1 MAIALPWCFYDWAHH
16 RHAGFLIS
24 MLSQMGMMVILAL
37 SYNML
42 LGQAGLF
49 SLCHATFFGIGGYAT
64 IHLLNAAGD
73 GDLPLP
79 MEVMPLL
86 AGLTGLGLAIVFGA
100 MATKQRATAF
110 AMITLG
116 IGELM
121 ATAALMFHHFFGGE
135 GGVTTNR
142 MIDHSLFG
150 LTYASGIQVY
160 YLILAW
166 TVIATGLM
174 YYLTLTPLGRMA
186 NATRDNFERAQFIG
200 YDPRMVRFLQFALSG
215 FFAGIGG
222 GLYAITYEIV
232 TFDALAAPLSANA
245 LLMAYIGGTTVF
257 GGPILGA
264 ILITLLQSGVSLL
277 SNSWLVY
284 VGVHVHRDGDL
295 RADRPGRD
303 HQGARPDQARRPAGP
318 PDRALSAAGASRR
331 SAFVLGFVGLV
342 ELMSFLTIG
351 AAQGKKLVLFG
362 SPIDVHATLPWAIS
376 VGCAAARRRLAAVR
390 GGRLPSRLGKPDARE
405 GAAMTALSLRDV
417 RKNFGATEIIRGVT
431 LDIAQRRASLHHRP
445 ERRRQD
451 HLLQPDQRPV
461 PDHLGRDPAERRSAS
476 TRCRRTGSTGW
487 ACRAASRSPRSSTAC
502 RCSRTCAARCCGAAA
517 TATRSGRRCGG
528 RRR

>member
-1 MAIALPWCFYDWAHH
+1 MKSRWLILVLIAVAIALPWCFYDFAHH
-16 RHAGFLIS
+16 RHNGFLIS

-49 SLCHATFFGIGGYAT
+49 SLCHATFFGMGGYAM
-64 IHLLNAAGD
+64 IHFLNAAGD

-86 AGLTGLGLAIVFGA
+86 AGFSGLGLALVFGS

-116 IGELM
+116 ISELM

-142 MIDHSLFG
+142 MIDNRLFG
-150 LTYASGIQVY
+150 FSYASGLQVY

-166 TVIATGLM
+166 TLISIALM

-232 TFDALAAPLSANA
+232 TFDALASPLSANA

-284 VGVHVHRDGDL
+284 VGVMFIAMVIFAPTGLAGLIKAHGPIKQAGRLGSL
-295 RADRPGRD
+295 RVPYLRLVV
-303 HQGARPDQARRPAGP
+303 PALG
-318 PDRALSAAGASRR
+318 
-331 SAFVLGFVGLV
+331 VLFGFVGLV

-351 AAQGKKLVLFG
+351 AAQGKKLVLFAH
-362 SPIDVHATLPWAIS
+362 PIDVHAASPWAIS
-376 VGCAAARRRLAAVR
+376 VAALVLGIVWLRWEAAGFHRVW
-390 GGRLPSRLGKPDARE
+390 E
-405 GAAMTALSLRDV
+405 SLRTEV
-417 RKNFGATEIIRGVT
+417 RR
-431 LDIAQRRASLHHRP
+431 
-445 ERRRQD
+445 
-451 HLLQPDQRPV
+451 
-461 PDHLGRDPAERRSAS
+461 
-476 TRCRRTGSTGW
+476 
-487 ACRAASRSPRSSTAC
+487 
-502 RCSRTCAARCCGAAA
+502 
-517 TATRSGRRCGG
+517 
-528 RRR
+528 

>member
-1 MAIALPWCFYDWAHH
+1 MKRRWLILVLVVVAVALPWCFYDWVHH

-49 SLCHATFFGIGGYAT
+49 SLCHATFFGFGGYAT
-64 IHLLNAAGD
+64 IHFLDAAGA

-79 MEVMPLL
+79 MEIMPLL
-86 AGLTGLGLAIVFGA
+86 AGLAGLALAVLFGA

-121 ATAALMFHHFFGGE
+121 ATSALMFHHFFGGE

-142 MIDHSLFG
+142 MIDNSLFG
-150 LTYASGIQVY
+150 LTYASSLQVY

-166 TVIATGLM
+166 TLVATALM
-174 YYLTLTPLGRMA
+174 YFLTLTPLGRMA

-200 YDPRMVRFLQFALSG
+200 YDPRTVRFLQFALSG

-245 LLMAYIGGTTVF
+245 LLMAYIGGATVF

-264 ILITLLQSGVSLL
+264 VLITLLQSGVSLL

-284 VGVHVHRDGDL
+284 VGVLFIAMVIF
-295 RADRPGRD
+295 A
-303 HQGARPDQARRPAGP
+303 PAGLAGIIKAHGP
-318 PDRALSAAGASRR
+318 IRRAGRLRGLAVPYLRLIIPSLGVA
-331 SAFVLGFVGLV
+331 LGFVGMV

-351 AAQGKKLVLFG
+351 AAQGKKLVLFAH
-362 SPIDVHATLPWAIS
+362 PVDVHATLPWAIS
-376 VGCAAARRRLAAVR
+376 AGCLILGALWLRREAGTFHRVW
-390 GGRLPSRLGKPDARE
+390 E
-405 GAAMTALSLRDV
+405 NLS
-417 RKNFGATEIIRGVT
+417 AEI
-431 LDIAQRRASLHHRP
+431 RR
-445 ERRRQD
+445 
-451 HLLQPDQRPV
+451 
-461 PDHLGRDPAERRSAS
+461 
-476 TRCRRTGSTGW
+476 
-487 ACRAASRSPRSSTAC
+487 
-502 RCSRTCAARCCGAAA
+502 
-517 TATRSGRRCGG
+517 
-528 RRR
+528 

>member
-1 MAIALPWCFYDWAHH
+1 MKSRWLILVLIAVAIALPWCFYDWAHH

-64 IHLLNAAGD
+64 IHLLNAAGT
-73 GDLPLP
+73 GDFPLP
-79 MEVMPLL
+79 MEMIPLL
-86 AGLTGLGLAIVFGA
+86 GGLAGLGLAILFGA

-116 IGELM
+116 ISELM

-142 MIDHSLFG
+142 MIDHSVFG
-150 LTYASGIQVY
+150 LTYASGLQVY

-166 TVIATGLM
+166 TLVAIGLM

-200 YDPRMVRFLQFALSG
+200 YDPRMVRFIQFALSG

-222 GLYAITYEIV
+222 ALYAITYEIV
-232 TFDALAAPLSANA
+232 TFDALSAPLSANA

-284 VGVHVHRDGDL
+284 VGVMFIAMVIF
-295 RADRPGRD
+295 A
-303 HQGARPDQARRPAGP
+303 PAGLAGLIKAHGP
-318 PDRALSAAGASRR
+318 IKRSGQLSRLTVPYLRLVIPSLG
-331 SAFVLGFVGLV
+331 VLLGFVGLV

-351 AAQGKKLVLFG
+351 AAQGKKLVLFAH
-362 SPIDVHATLPWAIS
+362 PIDVHETLPWAVSIVS
-376 VGCAAARRRLAAVR
+376 LAVGVIWLRL
-390 GGRLPSRLGKPDARE
+390 E
-405 GAAMTALSLRDV
+405 
-417 RKNFGATEIIRGVT
+417 
-431 LDIAQRRASLHHRP
+431 
-445 ERRRQD
+445 
-451 HLLQPDQRPV
+451 
-461 PDHLGRDPAERRSAS
+461 
-476 TRCRRTGSTGW
+476 STGFHRVW
-487 ACRAASRSPRSSTAC
+487 ENLSAEV
-502 RCSRTCAARCCGAAA
+502 
-517 TATRSGRRCGG
+517 RR
-528 RRR
+528 

>member
-1 MAIALPWCFYDWAHH
+1 MRLRLLIVALIAVAIAMPWFFYDWGHH

-64 IHLLNAAGD
+64 IHLLDAAGS
-73 GDLPLP
+73 GDLPVP
-79 MEVMPLL
+79 TEVMPLL
-86 AGLTGLGLAIVFGA
+86 AGLTGLALAILFGS

-142 MIDHSLFG
+142 MTGNSLFG
-150 LTYASGIQVY
+150 LSYASGLEVY
-160 YLILAW
+160 YLIVAW
-166 TVIATGLM
+166 TVIAVASM
-174 YYLTLTPLGRMA
+174 YFLTLTPLGRMA

-232 TFDALAAPLSANA
+232 TFDSLAAPLSANA
-245 LLMAYIGGTTVF
+245 LLMAYIGGVTAF

-284 VGVHVHRDGDL
+284 VGVMFIAMVIFAPTGLAGIIKAHDPIRRAGRLAELVGPYL
-295 RADRPGRD
+295 RLAIPS
-303 HQGARPDQARRPAGP
+303 
-318 PDRALSAAGASRR
+318 LL
-331 SAFVLGFVGLV
+331 VLLGFVGLV
-342 ELMSFLTIG
+342 ELVSFLTIG

-362 SPIDVHATLPWAIS
+362 DPVDVHAALPWA
-376 VGCAAARRRLAAVR
+376 VAAGALLLGGLWLRFEAIGFHRVWETLMAEARR
-390 GGRLPSRLGKPDARE
+390 
-405 GAAMTALSLRDV
+405 
-417 RKNFGATEIIRGVT
+417 
-431 LDIAQRRASLHHRP
+431 
-445 ERRRQD
+445 
-451 HLLQPDQRPV
+451 
-461 PDHLGRDPAERRSAS
+461 
-476 TRCRRTGSTGW
+476 
-487 ACRAASRSPRSSTAC
+487 
-502 RCSRTCAARCCGAAA
+502 
-517 TATRSGRRCGG
+517 
-528 RRR
+528 